1 MEEKGDYFYT
11 APNLLIYRTYTALF
25 NSTISQAEAP
35 PIDTE
40 GTLRNIDWLEADQT
54 RKAEVRVRSE
64 NKRLTLTIM
73 TRFADVNKKEQKGAT
88 HSDVSKDLISR
99 LLLIEC
105 KCYCRYSY
113 RVRKR
118 RSPREDGS
126 CLISV
131 YSVDT
136 AWENRNHKNLIR
148 LIRSVSV
155 ERKRLIFNTDVEV
168 VWIGTI
174 RSNT

>member
-1 MEEKGDYFYT
+1 MEEKG
-11 APNLLIYRTYTALF
+11 
-25 NSTISQAEAP
+25 AEAP

-64 NKRLTLTIM
+64 ETRSVSVLILISVDVLCLLRNKRLTLTIM

-88 HSDVSKDLISR
+88 HSVKNSENNVS
-99 LLLIEC
+99 
-105 KCYCRYSY
+105 
-113 RVRKR
+113 
-118 RSPREDGS
+118 PPEDGS
-126 CLISV
+126 CLIPV

-148 LIRSVSV
+148 LIISVSV